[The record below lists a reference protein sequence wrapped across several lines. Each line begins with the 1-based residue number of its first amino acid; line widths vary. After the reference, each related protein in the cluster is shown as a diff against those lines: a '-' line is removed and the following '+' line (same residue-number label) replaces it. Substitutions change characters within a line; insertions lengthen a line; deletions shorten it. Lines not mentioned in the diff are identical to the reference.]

1 MTATLRKWAADLMVG
16 AGIAVLGLVLLAG
29 SGTALGVTT
38 PTDGAAGTCKLNPDN
53 SRKDLGAA
61 CKRDNGT
68 PGTCQQGVICQC
80 SQ

>member
-1 MTATLRKWAADLMVG
+1 MTATLRKWATDLMVG

-29 SGTALGVTT
+29 SGTALGVST
-38 PTDGAAGTCKLNPDN
+38 PGANGTCILNPDN
-53 SRKDLGAA
+53 SCKDLGAA

-68 PGTCQQGVICQC
+68 PGTCQMALICLC